1 MGPRPPVR
9 NILTW
14 ANGTTLAG
22 LALSVLAGTTR
33 RRGPGGI
40 FVAGGY
46 RLPVP
51 KQQCFTVGAVV
62 LSRRPADWLL
72 DPERATLLCHEM
84 RHVDQYAVLGPLF
97 WPAYWLAC
105 GYSYALTGSYG
116 CRNVFERRAGLV
128 AGGYLDRPLRPWAA
142 RTLGVL
148 ARRAGARR
156 RR

>member
-1 MGPRPPVR
+1 MAPRPPVR

-14 ANGTTLAG
+14 VNGTTLAG
-22 LALSVLAGTTR
+22 LALSALSGTER

-51 KQQCFTVGAVV
+51 KQQCFTVGAVI

-72 DPERATLLCHEM
+72 DPERTILLRHEM
-84 RHVDQYAVLGPLF
+84 RHIDQYAILGPLF

-105 GYSYALTGSYG
+105 GYSYVLTGSYG
-116 CRNVFERRAGLV
+116 GRNLFERRAGLA

-142 RTLGVL
+142 RML
-148 ARRAGARR
+148 AALPSRPRGRAE
-156 RR
+156 